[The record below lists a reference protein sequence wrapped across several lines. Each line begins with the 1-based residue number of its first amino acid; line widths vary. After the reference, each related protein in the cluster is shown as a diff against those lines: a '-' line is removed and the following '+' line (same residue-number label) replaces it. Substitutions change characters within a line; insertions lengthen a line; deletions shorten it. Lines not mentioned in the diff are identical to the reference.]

1 METPLTFIRHA
12 WIARQMAARRLCKY
26 WTRRLQILGSIRA
39 FLPLTSIYDE
49 NSTHYIGIGA
59 GQLVN
64 DSTHVTDI
72 EDETSAAAE
81 LVSAL
86 SLGFFSPLKSSKK
99 SETLDKPERTVTV
112 SASISQAL
120 ALGFMQILPGFD
132 DQGRALIWIEPR
144 KLEGPY
150 SREGILNS
158 IWYLMHSALQIIE
171 ETQTKSRPDEFNE
184 DPQKRGIVFL
194 IYLRDADPFR
204 HFDVSL
210 VQRCAESI
218 RGALPVRVSA
228 IHFLE
233 PPLLFDAL
241 YELVQLIL
249 GDLLKKRIHVHS
261 FRWGSK
267 YEVSV
272 WERYGISLKSLPIEI
287 GGGAKLDPQEWM
299 KHRGFDDI
307 YRFGIPTESKETDV

>member
-1 METPLTFIRHA
+1 MNVTEDIYG
-12 WIARQMAARRLCKY
+12 IYQMAARRLCKY
-26 WTRRLQILGSIRA
+26 WIRRLQILGSTA
-39 FLPLTSIYDE
+39 FLPLTSIYVE
-49 NSTHYIGIGA
+49 NNTAYIGIGT
-59 GQLVN
+59 GQLQNHSVKVK
-64 DSTHVTDI
+64 DEEEASAVT
-72 EDETSAAAE
+72 E

-86 SLGFFSPLKSSKK
+86 SLGFLSPITSSKP
-99 SETLDKPERTVTV
+99 SDKADRTANV
-112 SASISQAL
+112 SVSIAQAL
-120 ALGFMQILPGFD
+120 ALGFMQVLPGHD

-144 KLEGPY
+144 KLEGSY
-150 SREGILNS
+150 SRESILNS
-158 IWYLMHSALQIIE
+158 IWFLLHSALQIIE
-171 ETQTKSRPDEFNE
+171 ETQLEPRPNEFNA

-241 YELVQLIL
+241 YEVVQLIL

-261 FRWGSK
+261 YRWGSK

-272 WERYGISLKSLPIEI
+272 WERFGISLKSLPIEI
-287 GGGAKLDPQEWM
+287 GGATTLDPQDWM
-299 KHRGFDDI
+299 KHRGFDSIGESTKTEDSKAADI
-307 YRFGIPTESKETDV
+307 